1 MKKDN
6 ISVFSNDNFYYKN
19 QILHY
24 QNKNTFTLINLLR
37 NKFRVNLISRKDKF
51 KTINKKKFLNLNH
64 ENFFSLIKKIIY
76 KENYRFLFISIT

>member
-51 KTINKKKFLNLNH
+51 KTINKKKIF
-64 ENFFSLIKKIIY
+64 ES
-76 KENYRFLFISIT
+76 